1 MSDDIFYGTTCCLLY
16 DARAQKRRYS
26 LSCTSYIGACVVVC
40 FITYLWSKKPDVGHV
55 TANLITMI
63 WSAGNNTAG
72 GGGGKE
78 QHRWEGYVQ

>member
-1 MSDDIFYGTTCCLLY
+1 MSDDIFYRTTCYLLY
-16 DARAQKRRYS
+16 DVRTEKEIFPLMY
-26 LSCTSYIGACVVVC
+26 LVVYIGACVVVC

-72 GGGGKE
+72 G
-78 QHRWEGYVQ
+78 